1 MLRLRT
7 RSKLYERQTMRISS
21 ISKVAI
27 LATAA
32 VVALVP
38 SAVAYDLTSA
48 GATSVSTFLEK
59 CKVDY
64 QNDTKDT
71 LSHAGGGSG
80 AGKTAINAG
89 TKDMG
94 FSDSENTPAAAG
106 VFHIPTAVW
115 PIAIAYNLNNSSS
128 KQLQLSGPTIAK
140 IFAGTISRW
149 NDPAIVAD
157 TQKVRKIAVY
167 KTSMGKTVLD
177 SKGSP
182 VVDHYRSLTIPFTMP
197 DKPITVIYRAGS
209 SGTTNNFVAALRAFA
224 PTVWTKPQSDN
235 FATANPTDVTTN
247 PAQFQVA
254 TGSDG
259 VAALAGRTKY
269 SIAYAETGFVTANP
283 ALKAAAVINNAGNS
297 TSADVP
303 GAQAQFAQSTLLPS
317 GIVNWNYTGTAAAA
331 YPFTATTYAMV
342 KTNYGKADLA
352 AAVKR
357 QVEYMAFNCSTK
369 VTTEGMIPI
378 TKTSPLGVEILKL
391 TAKIA

>member
-1 MLRLRT
+1 
-7 RSKLYERQTMRISS
+7 MRISS

-89 TKDMG
+89 TKDMA
-94 FSDSENTPAAAG
+94 FSDSANTAAPAG
-106 VFHIPTAVW
+106 VFHIPAAVW
-115 PIAIAYNLNNSSS
+115 PIGIAYNLNNSAS
-128 KQLQLSGPTIAK
+128 KPVQLSVTTLAK
-140 IFAGTISRW
+140 IFSGVITRW

-157 TQKVRKIAVY
+157 VQRVRSIPVY
-167 KTSMGKTVLD
+167 KVSGGKTVLD
-177 SKGSP
+177 AKGAP
-182 VVDHYRSLTIPFTMP
+182 VVDHYRSLTIPMTMP
-197 DKPITVIYRAGS
+197 DQPITVIYRGS
-209 SGTTNNFVAALRAFA
+209 TSGTTNNFTSALAGAA
-224 PTVWTKPQSDN
+224 PTVWTKAGNDS
-235 FATANPTDVTTN
+235 FVTSNPTDISTK
-247 PAQFQVA
+247 AGSFQA
-254 TGSDG
+254 GTGSDG
-259 VAALAGRTKY
+259 VAALAARTKY
-269 SIAYAETGFVTANP
+269 SIAYIETGFITANP
-283 ALKAAAVINNAGNS
+283 ALKAAVVINNAGKTVS
-297 TSADVP
+297 PDVT
-303 GAQAQFAQSTLLPS
+303 GAQAMFAVSTLDAATGLIS
-317 GIVNWNYTGTAAAA
+317 WNYKTTDADA
-331 YPFTATTYAMV
+331 YPFTAGTYAMV
-342 KTNYGKADLA
+342 KSNYGKADLA

-378 TKTSPLGVEILKL
+378 TKTSNLGKAILSL